1 MKFGDGDWM
10 GRTASAWGAAKIL
23 PIAFFGLAA
32 AAPRSQLFFLVNNFT
47 GRSAGMI
54 YMVRYRDALGLREGR
69 EIQFSLSAGGGT
81 LRSGMFETW
90 ICNGAGERAVR
101 ECSDGKKKQGKFGRG

>member
-23 PIAFFGLAA
+23 PIALFGLAA

-47 GRSAGMI
+47 GRSANNINMI
-54 YMVRYRDALGLREGR
+54 ETATRLGSGR
-69 EIQFSLSAGGGT
+69 EMQFSVSAEGGT
-81 LRSGMFETW
+81 LRSVQF
-90 ICNGAGERAVR
+90 
-101 ECSDGKKKQGKFGRG
+101 

>member
-23 PIAFFGLAA
+23 PIALFGLAA

-47 GRSAGMI
+47 GRSADMI
-54 YMVRYRDALGLREGR
+54 YIFRYRDALGLWEG
-69 EIQFSLSAGGGT
+69 
-81 LRSGMFETW
+81 
-90 ICNGAGERAVR
+90 NAVLAI
-101 ECSDGKKKQGKFGRG
+101 GRRRHVAQWNV